1 MLAGGVGLRRAEPLG
16 EADEHDPGR
25 RPGGAEVV
33 VDPDAVGQPERRQA
47 AGDVAD
53 DLDALVGEV
62 EELDDDD
69 AEDDGDERAGDD
81 RREAAQPEDDAPATA
96 RPTSSVRPCVS
107 PRWVI
112 TPHSCSKKSP
122 SSFSM
127 PNSFGTWP
135 MMMVRARPMMK
146 PLSTG
151 SEMKLARNP
160 RRSSP
165 APSASTP
172 VIRAST
178 PVNASTSSGPPV
190 VRSATAA
197 ADSAAVA
204 DIGPT
209 MRWRE
214 LPNAA

>member
-1 MLAGGVGLRRAEPLG
+1 M
-16 EADEHDPGR
+16 
-25 RPGGAEVV
+25 
-33 VDPDAVGQPERRQA
+33 
-47 AGDVAD
+47 
-53 DLDALVGEV
+53 
-62 EELDDDD
+62 
-69 AEDDGDERAGDD
+69 
-81 RREAAQPEDDAPATA
+81 
-96 RPTSSVRPCVS
+96 
-107 PRWVI
+107 
-112 TPHSCSKKSP
+112 
-122 SSFSM
+122 
-127 PNSFGTWP
+127 N
-135 MMMVRARPMMK
+135 

-214 LPNAA
+214 LPKAA